1 MTSQLHAMS
10 LRAQLDVEPQEGERR
25 TSQRRRLRV
34 EADGTT
40 ASATETKVTIHDL
53 SEEGLLVESPIPLA
67 HGEVLEVDIPG
78 ARIVHAEVT
87 WSSTG
92 RFFGCRFR
100 EPISTGSV
108 SAALLRSPA
117 ERARSASLET
127 VEKARIE
134 LEALSFAIKRMT
146 RVVDKAIDQLTKKRD

>member
-34 EADGTT
+34 EAEGTT

-53 SEEGLLVESPIPLA
+53 SEEGLLVESPVPLA
-67 HGEVLEVDIPG
+67 QGEVLEVDIPG
-78 ARIVHAEVT
+78 AGIVHAEVT
-87 WSSTG
+87 WSNTG

-117 ERARSASLET
+117 EPARSASFET
-127 VEKARIE
+127 VEKARVE